1 MQDAYDV
8 VSSAGARKASHIIHR
23 HPSLADKIQSNSSTI
38 PVDLKITQVHS
49 GLCNALWQYYCQ
61 NSYYVSS
68 RDKLE
73 DKALQLAR
81 RIHSSISIQS
91 KTMGFNLIDQIPF
104 ACQFTCIKAYA
115 EALVADY
122 LSFMQHLSVLRNLE
136 CNTNGLSA
144 PESLFYDNFQAKCF
158 NERSSRSP
166 SAGEIS
172 FELQSPS
179 DSDTLEEECVTTA
192 LHITYALWCAVD
204 SGYIIGTLDV
214 LEHYYS
220 DSMHPL

>member
-1 MQDAYDV
+1 
-8 VSSAGARKASHIIHR
+8 
-23 HPSLADKIQSNSSTI
+23 LADKIQSNSSTI
-38 PVDLKITQVHS
+38 PVDLKITEVHS
-49 GLCNALWQYYCQ
+49 ELCNVLWQYYCQ
-61 NSYYVSS
+61 KSNPFYK
-68 RDKLE
+68 RGDIE
-73 DKALQLAR
+73 GRALQLAR

-91 KTMGFNLIDQIPF
+91 KTMGFDSINQVPL

-115 EALVADY
+115 EALVVDY
-122 LSFMQHLSVLRNLE
+122 LSFMQHLSILRNLQ

-144 PESLFYDNFQAKCF
+144 PESLFYDNFQANCF

-179 DSDTLEEECVTTA
+179 DSDTLEEACVTTA

-204 SGYIIGTLDV
+204 CGYIIGTLDV